1 MKYLYLYIEND
12 KINDAIKYGMKLSE
26 YANKIIN
33 TKKGI
38 IAYLTPQDSPLFQDK
53 NFTCL
58 KIKTSDLN
66 IFIYNKIFED
76 TSNLNNFFIEYDKYT
91 LGSFEEPIALICSTI
106 LPENIC
112 LYNQI
117 MDTPILIED
126 SKEFYYQKAVQEM
139 IDNNYF
145 TNYELYQM
153 LLILGKQKKLFE
165 SSDIT
170 DKIKIYTD
178 KYNNKNY
185 TKKSS
190 F

>member
-66 IFIYNKIFED
+66 IFIYNKIF
-76 TSNLNNFFIEYDKYT
+76 
-91 LGSFEEPIALICSTI
+91 
-106 LPENIC
+106 
-112 LYNQI
+112 
-117 MDTPILIED
+117 
-126 SKEFYYQKAVQEM
+126 
-139 IDNNYF
+139 
-145 TNYELYQM
+145 
-153 LLILGKQKKLFE
+153 
-165 SSDIT
+165 
-170 DKIKIYTD
+170 
-178 KYNNKNY
+178 
-185 TKKSS
+185 
-190 F
+190 

>member
-1 MKYLYLYIEND
+1 
-12 KINDAIKYGMKLSE
+12 
-26 YANKIIN
+26 
-33 TKKGI
+33 
-38 IAYLTPQDSPLFQDK
+38 
-53 NFTCL
+53 
-58 KIKTSDLN
+58 
-66 IFIYNKIFED
+66 
-76 TSNLNNFFIEYDKYT
+76 
-91 LGSFEEPIALICSTI
+91 
-106 LPENIC
+106 
-112 LYNQI
+112 